1 MHLIE
6 WLLVIGALAMIVG
19 PILML
24 RAIANADKRR
34 QKKPV
39 GNVKP
44 KLYDEEDR

>member
-6 WLLVIGALAMIVG
+6 WLLVIGAIAMLVG

-34 QKKPV
+34 QQKQA

-44 KLYDEEDR
+44 KPYDEEDQ

>member
-6 WLLVIGALAMIVG
+6 WLLVIGAIAMILG

-34 QKKPV
+34 QKKQS
-39 GNVKP
+39 GNVAPKP
-44 KLYDEEDR
+44 YSDEDR